1 MGIDIQ
7 FMSPYLYPIFRQ
19 RSAGS
24 TLSFVVSEDEDTF
37 GFPEDFSNTLHI
49 SPSEC
54 KLFID
59 NYYFKTC
66 CVCIKNTISFLI
78 SRI

>member
-54 KLFID
+54 KYTIIILKRVVFVLKIRYLF
-59 NYYFKTC
+59 
-66 CVCIKNTISFLI
+66 
-78 SRI
+78 